1 MVCKVSLV
9 PFGAGLFFY
18 WWIMVD
24 YDVLIIG
31 AGPAGATLARLA
43 PYGLRVAVI
52 DKSGLPGERPK
63 PCGGLLSPDAQKFL
77 ARSELTLP
85 KEILVTPQIFAVKT
99 NDFSFGKIRLYQR
112 SYLNMDRAKFDD
124 WLRSLIPK
132 DVEVI
137 KARCTGVKRTYEGF
151 EASYLEN
158 GVSKTI
164 TAQYLVG
171 ADGANSIVRK
181 AFFPDVKIRKY
192 VAIQR
197 WFSGKETAPFYS
209 CVFDRATSDCCSW
222 SISKDDYM
230 IYGGAF
236 APKNCRQSF
245 NRQLCSAERHD
256 FRFGDEIVDEACMVC
271 RPKSPRQIIP
281 GGDGVL
287 LLGEA
292 GGFISPSSLEGISW
306 AMRCGEYAAMAFDAR
321 DPCAAY
327 RARTQKLR
335 FKLFLKM
342 LKCPFM
348 YNPILRKMVLL
359 SGVKALKNTIYR
371 K

>member
-1 MVCKVSLV
+1 M
-9 PFGAGLFFY
+9 GGLQGESCPVWGRAVFY
-18 WWIMVD
+18 WGNNIMLD

-31 AGPAGATLARLA
+31 AGPAGSTLARLA
-43 PYGLRVAVI
+43 PPGLKIAVM

-99 NDFSFGKIRLYQR
+99 IDLSLDKIRLYQR
-112 SYLNMDRAKFDD
+112 SYLNMDREKFDG
-124 WLRSLIPK
+124 WLRSLIPER
-132 DVEVI
+132 VRMI
-137 KARCTGVKRTYEGF
+137 NARCTGVARTDGGF
-151 EASYLEN
+151 IAKYRESGED
-158 GVSKTI
+158 KTV
-164 TAQYLVG
+164 TARYIVG

-181 AFFPDVKIRKY
+181 AFFPNVKIRKY

-197 WFSGKETAPFYS
+197 WFSGKETVPFYS
-209 CVFDRATSDCCSW
+209 CVFDRKTSDCCSW

-236 APKNCRQSF
+236 APKDCRASF
-245 NRQLCSAERHD
+245 EAQLESAGNHGFE
-256 FRFGDEIVDEACMVC
+256 FGSRLMDEACLVC
-271 RPKSPRQIIP
+271 RPKSPGEIIS
-281 GGDGVL
+281 GGNGVL

-306 AMRCGEYAAMAFDAR
+306 AMRCGEYAAMALESK
-321 DPCAAY
+321 DPCREY
-327 RARTQKLR
+327 RRMAGKLK
-335 FKLFLKM
+335 FKLFIKM

-348 YNPILRKMVLL
+348 YNPVLRRAVML
-359 SGVKALKNTIYR
+359 SGVKSLKHI
-371 K
+371 

>member
-1 MVCKVSLV
+1 M
-9 PFGAGLFFY
+9 A
-18 WWIMVD
+18 D

-43 PYGLRVAVI
+43 SHGLNVAVI
-52 DKSGLPGERPK
+52 DKAGLPGERPK

-99 NDFSFGKIRLYQR
+99 VDFSMRGFRLYQR
-112 SYLNMDRAKFDD
+112 SYLNMDRAKFDG
-124 WLRSLIPK
+124 WLRSLIPE
-132 DVEVI
+132 DVKRI
-137 KARCTGVKRTYEGF
+137 NGRCTAVKRTCDGF
-151 EASYLEN
+151 EASYIEN
-158 GVSKTI
+158 GGKKAV
-164 TAQYLVG
+164 TARYLVG
-171 ADGANSIVRK
+171 ADGANSIVRRT
-181 AFFPDVKIRKY
+181 FFPNVKIRKY
-192 VAIQR
+192 IAIQR
-197 WFSGKETAPFYS
+197 WFSGKEIAPFYS
-209 CVFDRATSDCCSW
+209 CIFDKETSDCCSW

-245 NRQLCSAERHD
+245 NRQLHSAELRG
-256 FRFGDEIVDEACMVC
+256 FTFGDELTDEACLVC
-271 RPKSPRQIIP
+271 RPKSPGQIIS
-281 GGDGVL
+281 GGNGVL

-306 AMRCGEYAAMAFDAR
+306 AMRCGEYAAKALDSD
-321 DPCAAY
+321 DPCREY
-327 RARTQKLR
+327 RRLTEKLR
-335 FKLFLKM
+335 FKLVLKM

-348 YNPILRKMVLL
+348 YDPILRKMVLF
-359 SGVKALKNTIYR
+359 SGVKALKHTIYR